1 MQVLVLQNA
10 SPKMG
15 GYRAGQVLD
24 LSEEKIAEMPG
35 FFRPVGAEL
44 ETQATRKRA
53 AEQAQVAKTEDRIA
67 RKASMARHEA
77 DRQAA
82 QADILMKDA
91 ALRMQLAEQA
101 KRQAA
106 EASEH
111 AEQLAA
117 ASAPAPVDLP
127 PARTDSASTPPH
139 KRNRTH

>member
-24 LSEEKIAEMPG
+24 LSEETIRAMPG

-44 ETQATRKRA
+44 ETQAAQKRA
-53 AEQAQVAKTEDRIA
+53 QEAQAVAKTEDRIA
-67 RKASMARHEA
+67 RKAAMARAEA

-82 QADILMKDA
+82 QADQLMKDA
-91 ALRMQLAEQA
+91 AFRMQLAEQA
-101 KRQAA
+101 KRQAL

-111 AEQLAA
+111 ADKLA

-127 PARTDSASTPPH
+127 PARTDSAAPSLPPH
-139 KRNRTH
+139 KRSRQ